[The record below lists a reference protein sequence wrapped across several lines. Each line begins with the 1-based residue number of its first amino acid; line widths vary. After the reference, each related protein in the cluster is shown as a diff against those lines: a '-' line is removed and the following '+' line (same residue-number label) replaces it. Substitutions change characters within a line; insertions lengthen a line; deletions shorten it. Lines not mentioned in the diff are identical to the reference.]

1 MSTRAAVRCARGVG
15 LRQPRVS
22 DGVCVGGR
30 GAFAASEAREQ
41 TQTRMWS
48 ARDALAS
55 TVAGRRTGSAGYFC
69 RCGGTYSATAGAGG
83 AGPGGRAHGTQSQT
97 DRPDYNDATP
107 GNSTEL
113 NQKPKVC
120 IMQAAVV
127 LSCPGRGA
135 WGRPGARAHLR
146 TADMGRA
153 DPALSAQTGDSRAAR
168 AQHPTLARA
177 HQKPNSAHPNTW
189 HPNWCALPQGSPRVS
204 LRACVRRATQS
215 IKYA

>member
-1 MSTRAAVRCARGVG
+1 MGEREQLYEHCSGVRHTESEEVTHSQVSGVEKCGCASVR
-15 LRQPRVS
+15 LTVS
-22 DGVCVGGR
+22 VCV
-30 GAFAASEAREQ
+30 AASVSERGETNGFCPIPYLGPAFGRPFRTST
-41 TQTRMWS
+41 TQ
-48 ARDALAS
+48 
-55 TVAGRRTGSAGYFC
+55 
-69 RCGGTYSATAGAGG
+69 
-83 AGPGGRAHGTQSQT
+83 
-97 DRPDYNDATP
+97 
-107 GNSTEL
+107 L

-135 WGRPGARAHLR
+135 WGRPGARTHLR

-168 AQHPTLARA
+168 AQHPTLART